1 MCNPRIESGRTQT
14 LRTRGSQPRGLVLLL
29 ADSAFLLDVAG
40 RLRLGTLVTG
50 RLRFLA
56 LMTRGLRLGALVTR
70 RLRLLALVAGRSRIL
85 ALMAG
90 RSRILTLVTRRSRL
104 LALGESGPRGDQQ
117 ADRGGG
123 EEDFSKHFD
132 LLVD

>member
-85 ALMAG
+85 
-90 RSRILTLVTRRSRL
+90 TLVTRRSRL

>member
-70 RLRLLALVAGRSRIL
+70 RLRLLAL
-85 ALMAG
+85 
-90 RSRILTLVTRRSRL
+90 
-104 LALGESGPRGDQQ
+104 GESGPRGDQQ